1 MKRLPLLPTLIVAAA
16 IAVMV
21 ALGIWQL
28 QRAHW
33 KDGLLADYAQAA
45 TLPPIAWP
53 AVPQPKDAPL
63 FRRAT
68 GFCLNVTGW
77 TASAGRNLKG
87 EAGWSHIASC
97 RTGGAEGPGMQADMG
112 WSRNPA
118 NPVWQ
123 GGDVTGVIAPDSKHV
138 IRMISATPAPGL
150 EASQPPNPEDIPNN
164 HLAYAVQWF
173 LFAAVAGIIYWLA
186 LRRRW
191 RQPPA

>member
-68 GFCLNVTGW
+68 GFCLNVTL
-77 TASAGRNLKG
+77 SL
-87 EAGWSHIASC
+87 
-97 RTGGAEGPGMQADMG
+97 
-112 WSRNPA
+112 
-118 NPVWQ
+118 
-123 GGDVTGVIAPDSKHV
+123 
-138 IRMISATPAPGL
+138 
-150 EASQPPNPEDIPNN
+150 IP
-164 HLAYAVQWF
+164 L
-173 LFAAVAGIIYWLA
+173 
-186 LRRRW
+186 
-191 RQPPA
+191 